1 MRCHRARR
9 LLARKE
15 SQSISR
21 REERILSG
29 HLSICRECAGLED
42 QLERTWSA
50 LSCHPQIEPS
60 PDFLAT
66 LRSKLRAEPASPASR
81 QTRQFHLRWQWAA
94 LAAGI
99 LLAAILLTRDR
110 PISRYTPTAKPGIKI
125 AADRDP
131 GDEQFLE
138 ELARILQRSDTD
150 YLATYDSWPGA
161 LQETGS
167 MSPAK
172 KGPVKSNV
180 RKEIS

>member
-15 SQSISR
+15 SQGISSNEGR
-21 REERILSG
+21 VLSD

-50 LSCHPQIEPS
+50 LFYHPQIEPS
-60 PDFLAT
+60 PDFLAR
-66 LRSKLRAEPASPASR
+66 LRFRLRAEPASPESR
-81 QTRQFHLRWQWAA
+81 QTRQFNLRWQWVA
-94 LAAGI
+94 LAAGV
-99 LLAAILLTRDR
+99 LLATILLTKNS
-110 PISRYTPTAKPGIKI
+110 PISRHSAPAEPGIKVS
-125 AADRDP
+125 ADRDP

-138 ELARILQRSDTD
+138 QLERTLQHSDAD

-161 LQETGS
+161 LQESGRV
-167 MSPAK
+167 SPAK
-172 KGPVKSNV
+172 TGPVESTK

>member
-15 SQSISR
+15 SQSISG

-42 QLERTWSA
+42 QLERTWNA
-50 LSCHPQIEPS
+50 LSYHPQIEPS
-60 PDFLAT
+60 PGFLAA
-66 LRSKLRAEPASPASR
+66 LRRKLRAEPVAPESR
-81 QTRQFHLRWQWAA
+81 QPRQFHLRWQWVA

-110 PISRYTPTAKPGIKI
+110 PISGPSPTAEPGIKI
-125 AADRDP
+125 AADRDR

-138 ELARILQRSDTD
+138 ELERILQRSDAD
-150 YLATYDSWPGA
+150 YLATYDSWPGV

-167 MSPAK
+167 LSPAK
-172 KGPVKSNV
+172 KGPVASSL

>member
-15 SQSISR
+15 SRGISR
-21 REERILSG
+21 RKERIMSD

-60 PDFLAT
+60 PDFLAGM
-66 LRSKLRAEPASPASR
+66 RFRLRAAPASPEPR
-81 QTRQFHLRWQWAA
+81 QTRQFNLRWQWVA
-94 LAAGI
+94 LAAGV
-99 LLAAILLTRDR
+99 LLAAMLLTKDI
-110 PISRYTPTAKPGIKI
+110 PISRHSPTAEPGIKM
-125 AADRDP
+125 AADRDR

-138 ELARILQRSDTD
+138 ELERILQRSDAD
-150 YLATYDSWPGA
+150 YLETYDSWPGA

-172 KGPVKSNV
+172 KGPVESTV

>member
-15 SQSISR
+15 SRRISR
-21 REERILSG
+21 REERILSD

-50 LSCHPQIEPS
+50 LSHHPQIEPS
-60 PDFLAT
+60 PDFLAK
-66 LRSKLRAEPASPASR
+66 LRFKLRAEPAPPESR
-81 QTRQFHLRWQWAA
+81 QARHLSLRWQWVA

-110 PISRYTPTAKPGIKI
+110 PISRHSPTAEPGIKI
-125 AADRDP
+125 AADRDR

-138 ELARILQRSDTD
+138 ELERILQRPDAD

-167 MSPAK
+167 ISPAK
-172 KGPVKSNV
+172 QGPVESTV